1 MPVNYD
7 DIRYR
12 GDAADVRELFE
23 VYRVEDYLDTY
34 EERLRSDDAGLRQ
47 RLMKEGIKLTE
58 RLSPRIHRIFHD
70 VCRMLEVDIIPEIY
84 CLPESHINAFASV
97 DIQKSGKYSLV
108 GITSGALERLDDAEI
123 RSVIGHEL
131 GHFLFGHIRLN
142 ALLIRDENNPAVTV
156 LPPLGESLFLRWRKK
171 TEISADRSGLLA
183 CGEFRSSATAL
194 LKCSFGLSEKNLNL
208 DVDSLLHQVDE
219 LKGQPEL
226 MKEAFA
232 SHPLLPI
239 RLKALEL
246 FSRSEKA
253 ARNGL
258 KGEGQTFTDKELEES
273 VDDLV
278 RLTNRYPYKR
288 LHEFVMKAIALGG
301 VLTLSADGDISND
314 EIKILIQLLHHWFTD
329 EPEKEIITNRDQVLE
344 ELLKVVAEIN
354 KTGDEDDKVFVLS
367 RLADIALADGALL
380 DAEDGVIMRIAAML
394 HVPDRIAYRVII
406 GAAQAVGFRTD
417 VKLNRIADQLRE
429 SMKVGFVRA

>member
-1 MPVNYD
+1 MPVNYE

-12 GDAADVRELFE
+12 GDSEDVKELFD

-34 EERLRSDDAGLRQ
+34 EERLKSDDAGLRQ
-47 RLMKEGIKLTE
+47 RLMKDGIKLTE
-58 RLSPRIHRIFHD
+58 RLSPRIHRIFHE
-70 VCRMLEVDIIPEIY
+70 VCSRLGVDIVPEIY
-84 CLPESHINAFASV
+84 CIPDFRINAFASV
-97 DIQKSGKYSLV
+97 DIQKAGKYSLV
-108 GITSGALERLDDAEI
+108 GITSGALERLEDAEI
-123 RSVIGHEL
+123 KSVLGHEL

-142 ALLIRDENNPAVTV
+142 ALLIHDEKNPAVTV

-194 LKCSFGLSEKNLNL
+194 LKCSFGLSDRNLNL

-226 MKEAFA
+226 MTEAFA

-258 KGEGQTFTDKELEES
+258 KVSGEILNDKELEES
-273 VDDLV
+273 VDQLV
-278 RLTNRYPYKR
+278 RLTNRYPHQK
-288 LHEFVMKAIALGG
+288 LHESVMKAIALGG
-301 VLTLSADGDISND
+301 VLTLSADGDISNE
-314 EIKILIQLLHHWFTD
+314 EIKILIQVLHHWFTD
-329 EPEKEIITNRDQVLE
+329 EPEKEIITNRNRVLE
-344 ELLKVVAEIN
+344 ELPKIVADIN
-354 KTGDEDDKVFVLS
+354 RSGDDDVKLFVLS

-380 DAEDGVIMRIAAML
+380 DAEGGVIMKIATML
-394 HVPDRIAYRVII
+394 NVPERKAYSVIV
-406 GAAQAVGFRTD
+406 GAAQEIGFRTD
-417 VKLNRIADQLRE
+417 VKLNRIAEDLRE
-429 SMKVGFVRA
+429 TMKVGFVRG